1 MIADEKSEQGFQNG
15 DVIVADGIYNPE
27 KGTEIIGRLKEK
39 EKIVDHF
46 LDNILSF
53 QSDLTDISLENFASN
68 FSTTKSKSIAEPRDS
83 TINNETVS
91 FSPDLSAQAER

>member
-1 MIADEKSEQGFQNG
+1 MWLPSLMMEFKIQKKERKLL
-15 DVIVADGIYNPE
+15 
-27 KGTEIIGRLKEK
+27 EIIGRLKEK

>member
-1 MIADEKSEQGFQNG
+1 MDLKMWLPSLMMEFKIQKKERKLL
-15 DVIVADGIYNPE
+15 
-27 KGTEIIGRLKEK
+27 EIIGRLKEK